1 MIQQETYSIHWGG
14 LPDYLKIFSR
24 RESNESKTVSRAEDT
39 RCYERLR
46 TAFDGTICGPD
57 GMIEMSGVDM
67 HHYGAG
73 IRCRHQ
79 LEVGSVVFVH
89 FKSLKLMGFA
99 FVRHCSKRKRF
110 SRYFV
115 GLEFRSPLLPEERA
129 RWHFQ
134 HIRETNA
141 AAWTY

>member
-1 MIQQETYSIHWGG
+1 QETYSIHWGG
-14 LPDYLKIFSR
+14 MPDYLKVFSR
-24 RESNESKTVSRAEDT
+24 RESNSISRTEDT
-39 RCYERLR
+39 RCYERLK
-46 TAFDGTICGPD
+46 TSFNGTICGPN

-99 FVRHCSKRKRF
+99 FVRHCTKRRF
-110 SRYFV
+110 SRYFI
-115 GLEFRSPLLPEERA
+115 GLEFRSPLLPEERG

-134 HIRETNA
+134 HIRETGA
-141 AAWTY
+141 PAAWTR